1 LPIGT
6 TLLPSSQGVAT
17 DALRPYK
24 GFSNINQATNGG
36 ASIYHS
42 LQTNLRRRLTRGLLF
57 GVAYTWS
64 KSQDFGSSNGTNLP
78 NAFDKSIYYGVS
90 DFDRRHV
97 FVSNFVYNIGQY
109 DHSSHLA
116 NRVLLGNWQVS
127 GTLQAQTGGP
137 LNVSNGSDFAGVGT
151 GSGTQLYTHSRKVST
166 YKAFAGQTG
175 TALWFDKAAFQA
187 PAPGTFAPRGS
198 RNLIYGP
205 GFQSYNAALNKTFHV
220 IPSLEKRTL
229 VFRAEAFN
237 LANHPTAD
245 NPDTNPTSG
254 TFGQS
259 RTKGGTYGADRQF
272 QFSLRYAF

>member
-1 LPIGT
+1 MRFVPT
-6 TLLPSSQGVAT
+6 RASPTST
-17 DALRPYK
+17 RRPT
-24 GFSNINQATNGG
+24 GEL
-36 ASIYHS
+36 ASITPS
-42 LQTNLRRRLTRGLLF
+42 RPTCRRRLTHGLLF

-78 NAFDKSIYYGVS
+78 NAFDKSIYYGPS

-97 FVSNFVYNIGQY
+97 FVSNFVYNIDQF

-116 NRVLLGNWQVS
+116 NRAALGNWQFS

-151 GSGTQLYTHSRKVST
+151 GSGTQLYVHTGPT
-166 YKAFAGQTG
+166 QDFKAFAGQTS
-175 TALWFDKAAFQA
+175 TALWFNTNVWQQPAA
-187 PAPGTFAPRGS
+187 GTFAPRGS
-198 RNLIYGP
+198 RNQIYGP
-205 GFQSYNAALNKTFHV
+205 GFQNYSFALNKTFHI
-220 IPSLEKRTL
+220 IPNHETQTM
-229 VFRAEAFN
+229 VFRAEGFN
-237 LANHPTAD
+237 VLNHPTAD

-259 RTKGGTYGADRQF
+259 KTKGGTYPADRQF